1 MGRSPG
7 SNSRGL
13 RHCVSGDEMV
23 LVCHMILKDHV
34 TKALKST
41 ITIFSKAHSMSY
53 SHIRNFTITVA
64 LTKTFASASSDSSL
78 ILVTPSCV
86 TNDEIYAKSATG
98 RKKRKNKK
106 GNCKAF
112 CVTRNAKSLHRNN
125 TQYSL
130 YYVPKSLRIFLCGL
144 LKRPKC
150 QIIHFFSS
158 TSHSGDSH
166 EGTFTTNN
174 ISFYLTET

>member
-1 MGRSPG
+1 
-7 SNSRGL
+7 
-13 RHCVSGDEMV
+13 MV

-34 TKALKST
+34 IKALKSA
-41 ITIFSKAHSMSY
+41 ITIFSKAHGLSY

-86 TNDEIYAKSATG
+86 TNDKIYAKSVTG

-112 CVTRNAKSLHRNN
+112 CVTGKCKKVHIEIMHNIHYIMCQSPSKIS
-125 TQYSL
+125 
-130 YYVPKSLRIFLCGL
+130 FLGL
-144 LKRPKC
+144 LERPKC
-150 QIIHFFSS
+150 QIIQFFSS

-166 EGTFTTNN
+166 
-174 ISFYLTET
+174 